1 MRKLKLKRFVELTI
15 ARSEFEFRV
24 PGLSY
29 SGIKYVG
36 VSKFAVN

>member
-29 SGIKYVG
+29 SDIKYVG
-36 VSKFAVN
+36 VSKFAVS